1 MKNQFILVGN
11 VGQKPELKKSKNGV
25 SYLQF
30 SIAVNERFKPKD
42 SDEYQEKT
50 SWFNLVVY
58 DKKAEGLSKILD
70 KGSKVSV
77 SGKLQTKSQE
87 IEGKKIY
94 TTELFVSQVDVVS
107 RGSSAKEEKE
117 KDEDLTSIDDL

>member
-11 VGQKPELKKSKNGV
+11 IGQKPELKTSKNGN

-30 SIAVNERFKPKD
+30 SIAVNERYKPKD
-42 SDEYQEKT
+42 STEYVEKT

-58 DKKAEGLSKILD
+58 DKRAEGLAKILD
-70 KGSKVSV
+70 KGSKISV

-87 IEGKKIY
+87 IEGKKI
-94 TTELFVSQVDVVS
+94 TVTELVVLQVDVVS
-107 RGSSAKEEKE
+107 KGSG
-117 KDEDLTSIDDL
+117 SITDSE